1 MQFPAQPLKTE
12 PSLLLPRYFD
22 RMLQAFG
29 PQHWW
34 PARTRLEVILGAI
47 LTQNTSWRNAALALK
62 GLRERGLIS
71 VDRLELCSR
80 SEIETLLR
88 PAGFFRQKARTIR
101 NFLNWLNE
109 KCGGSLTVMFKR
121 SSEIVRKDLLSI
133 QGLGPETVDA
143 ILLYAGRRPF
153 FVADA
158 YTRRIFGRHG
168 LIPLNS
174 AYSSVQDFLHRRLPR
189 DPALF
194 NEYHALLVEVGKRYC
209 KRSAPA
215 CGGCPLEIFLAR
227 SASMHQKPGPAAASR
242 NRLKQA
248 NLPVGRPGTGSMRIS
263 LGRLHSWTKNNNPGA
278 RSI

>member
-1 MQFPAQPLKTE
+1 MQFSAQPPKTE

-47 LTQNTSWRNAALALK
+47 LTQNTSWRNAALALM
-62 GLRERGLIS
+62 GLRERGRIR

-80 SEIETLLR
+80 SEIETLIR
-88 PAGFFRQKARTIR
+88 PAGFFQQKARTIR

-109 KCGGSLTVMFKR
+109 KCGSSIAVMFKR
-121 SSEIVRKDLLSI
+121 SSEILRKDLLSV

-168 LIPLNS
+168 LVPLNS
-174 AYSSVQDFLHRRLPR
+174 GYSSVQDFLHRRLPLN
-189 DPALF
+189 PAFF
-194 NEYHALLVEVGKRYC
+194 NEYHALLVKVGKRYC

-227 SASMHQKPGPAAASR
+227 PASKHPRLQPAGAYR

-248 NLPVGRPGTGSMRIS
+248 NLPVGSSETGSTRIS
-263 LGRLHSWTKNNNPGA
+263 LGRLH
-278 RSI
+278 